1 MSGAHDTEQVQRRIL
16 LAVLALNAL
25 LFVGL
30 GVGGLAADSS
40 ALLANAVDNG
50 SDAAVYLISFLA
62 VGRALIWKTRAAQ
75 VSGVMLL
82 IFAVLVLLD
91 ALRRTLTGTEPV
103 GPTMMV
109 LAVVAADKRDSFA
122 KDAPLLVV
130 SDVLEGLIALASRP
144 EGAGMVAAA
153 DFPDLAAPTSPRRG
167 APRASDG
174 LIRIDVD
181 GLLAA
186 NHVERDAVGACDL
199 RNGGDIAALTGV
211 CKALIAMD
219 DEAAARG
226 EAHATDRGKLLEETV
241 DDAGFS
247 IKAAAANKESR
258 RVLDHDFIEV
268 LLHAAKAL
276 KVAFHDG
283 LRFPSRDAQLLG

>member
-1 MSGAHDTEQVQRRIL
+1 MSGAHETEQVQRRTL
-16 LAVLALNAL
+16 LVVMFLNAL

-109 LAVVAADKRDSFA
+109 LAVIAAVINLICLMLIRRQQSSDVNMKAAETFSFNDFASNGGILVAGGLVLWLDQAWPDLVVGVLVAAIAIKGGVEILRDA
-122 KDAPLLVV
+122 NA
-130 SDVLEGLIALASRP
+130 ASEQP
-144 EGAGMVAAA
+144 EE
-153 DFPDLAAPTSPRRG
+153 
-167 APRASDG
+167 RAS
-174 LIRIDVD
+174 
-181 GLLAA
+181 
-186 NHVERDAVGACDL
+186 
-199 RNGGDIAALTGV
+199 
-211 CKALIAMD
+211 
-219 DEAAARG
+219 
-226 EAHATDRGKLLEETV
+226 
-241 DDAGFS
+241 
-247 IKAAAANKESR
+247 
-258 RVLDHDFIEV
+258 
-268 LLHAAKAL
+268 
-276 KVAFHDG
+276 
-283 LRFPSRDAQLLG
+283 

>member
-1 MSGAHDTEQVQRRIL
+1 MSGAHDTEQIQRRIL

-62 VGRALIWKTRAAQ
+62 VGRALIWKTRSAQ

-109 LAVVAADKRDSFA
+109 LAVIAA
-122 KDAPLLVV
+122 VIN
-130 SDVLEGLIALASRP
+130 LICL
-144 EGAGMVAAA
+144 M
-153 DFPDLAAPTSPRRG
+153 
-167 APRASDG
+167 
-174 LIRIDVD
+174 LIR
-181 GLLAA
+181 
-186 NHVERDAVGACDL
+186 R
-199 RNGGDIAALTGV
+199 
-211 CKALIAMD
+211 
-219 DEAAARG
+219 
-226 EAHATDRGKLLEETV
+226 
-241 DDAGFS
+241 
-247 IKAAAANKESR
+247 
-258 RVLDHDFIEV
+258 
-268 LLHAAKAL
+268 
-276 KVAFHDG
+276 
-283 LRFPSRDAQLLG
+283 Q